1 MSEKTAQIA
10 ATTRSYAAAPATQ
23 VTSLSS
29 YLRSDSIPFHCDALS
44 IKPVHNDSSRAIV
57 KFCTHGEDGLAYAIE
72 NPNETYVGSDGKTYK
87 SAYQMVISANLYK
100 AYLDIKSQC
109 GEDIAVSFLLSS
121 PVSTVTS
128 QSGKSF
134 VMVVSDSTARPVTD
148 AIDIDI

>member
-1 MSEKTAQIA
+1 MSEKTAQTA

-44 IKPVHNDSSRAIV
+44 IKPVHNDSGRAIV
-57 KFCTHGEDGLAYAIE
+57 MFCQKRNGLVYAVYKE
-72 NPNETYVGSDGKTYK
+72 NETYVGSDGKTYK

-100 AYLDIKSQC
+100 SYLDVKSQC

>member
-87 SAYQMVISANLYK
+87 SAYQMTISANLYK
-100 AYLDIKSQC
+100 MYLDIKSQY
-109 GEDIAVSFLLSS
+109 GEDAAVSFILSS

-128 QSGKSF
+128 QSGESF
-134 VMVVSDSTARPVTD
+134 VMIVSDSTAKPETD
-148 AIDIDI
+148 AIDI

>member
-1 MSEKTAQIA
+1 MSKKTAQTA
-10 ATTRSYAAAPATQ
+10 ATTRSSAAAPAAQ
-23 VTSLSS
+23 VTMLSN

-87 SAYQMVISANLYK
+87 SAYQMTISANLYK
-100 AYLDIKSQC
+100 TYLDIKSTY
-109 GEDIAVSFLLSS
+109 GAEIATDFLLSS

-128 QSGKSF
+128 QSGESF
-134 VMVVSDSTARPVTD
+134 VMIVSDSTAKPETD
-148 AIDIDI
+148 AIDI

>member
-1 MSEKTAQIA
+1 MSKKTVQTA
-10 ATTRSYAAAPATQ
+10 ATTRSSAAAPAAQ
-23 VTSLSS
+23 VISVANYIGKL
-29 YLRSDSIPFHCDALS
+29 PFDCDALS
-44 IKPVHNDSSRAIV
+44 AKPVHNDSGRAIV
-57 KFCTHGEDGLAYAIE
+57 MFCQKRNGLVYAVYKE
-72 NPNETYVGSDGKTYK
+72 NETYVGSDGKTYK